1 MDGLR
6 LVHATV
12 SAPFKR
18 WQQEV
23 PEGLT
28 SVERETIAKAQQET
42 EAWLDAVKKAE
53 AAEAAKARPA
63 GSQSRTG
70 YSRTALFT
78 SEEEIAGAA
87 GRTRRPRPGAID
99 RGKGARP
106 RYANDPVRPKVPG
119 VPEQRAILPGG
130 ESIPPDSYSGGF
142 HGTKE
147 PPEQVMKSGLPARG
161 NNWDLHNHAEELWHY
176 EPASQQVNDSAFRG
190 TSSVPSDPANESGAA
205 YFAGEGGYVY
215 EIRRVPTWDVN
226 KALQGRVG
234 QTGSIRGNLMHGEGE
249 YAIPARVTPDKI
261 KRWGVVKSNSRGQ
274 LYVEWHEGSP
284 AAPAQPAAKT
294 SPQADVE
301 DTSIKG
307 GGKSQPGPRATE
319 PQREMEEDPK
329 AGRTPVSAKSR
340 EEAAEDLKRIR
351 QLEAWDQQ
359 GKLTGDV
366 GG

>member
-1 MDGLR
+1 
-6 LVHATV
+6 
-12 SAPFKR
+12 
-18 WQQEV
+18 
-23 PEGLT
+23 
-28 SVERETIAKAQQET
+28 
-42 EAWLDAVKKAE
+42 
-53 AAEAAKARPA
+53 
-63 GSQSRTG
+63 
-70 YSRTALFT
+70 
-78 SEEEIAGAA
+78 
-87 GRTRRPRPGAID
+87 
-99 RGKGARP
+99 
-106 RYANDPVRPKVPG
+106 
-119 VPEQRAILPGG
+119 
-130 ESIPPDSYSGGF
+130 
-142 HGTKE
+142 
-147 PPEQVMKSGLPARG
+147 
-161 NNWDLHNHAEELWHY
+161 
-176 EPASQQVNDSAFRG
+176 VNDSAFRG

-366 GG
+366 GGLRSRLRSNEQETAREARKEFDEVQQQIKDHGRADIEEFADRPQPKARAHKPITDTNKTELENSKWLKDRLPDADDRRSFMDRLKAGHKEGEMGQEIDPGKKGEEGHKGSHHPPYSREKQEALRQWEEETGRKVNWQRGDIYYERKIETTPVGGGSGSAE